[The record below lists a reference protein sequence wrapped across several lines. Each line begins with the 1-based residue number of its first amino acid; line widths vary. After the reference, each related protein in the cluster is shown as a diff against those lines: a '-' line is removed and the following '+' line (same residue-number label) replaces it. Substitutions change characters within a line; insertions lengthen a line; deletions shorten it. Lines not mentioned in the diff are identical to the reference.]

1 MPGRPGIL
9 AALPRMK
16 KLLVLAAL
24 AVTAPVLAVAAVFGV
39 SSWIRHAAS
48 GKVFDDPARVP
59 ANDVGLV
66 LGTSKFSGPHRN
78 RNPHFDGR
86 MAAAAAL
93 YRAGKVKHLLL
104 SGDNGTRGYDEP
116 ADMRAALLALGVPA
130 DATTLD
136 AAGFRTLDSVVR
148 ARQVFGQCRLTIIT
162 DRFHTYRALFLARH
176 EGIDAVAFPSR
187 EVALR
192 FSMKSRVREY
202 LADVRA
208 CLDLY
213 VLRTRPRF
221 LGEPIPVRVAGR

>member
-1 MPGRPGIL
+1 
-9 AALPRMK
+9 MK
-16 KLLVLAAL
+16 KMLVLAAL
-24 AVTAPVLAVAAVFGV
+24 VAAAPILAAAVVFGA
-39 SSWIRHAAS
+39 SGWIRHAAARR
-48 GKVFDDPARVP
+48 VFDDPARLP

-66 LGTSKFSGPHRN
+66 LGTSQFSGPRRD

-86 MAAAAAL
+86 IAAAAEL
-93 YRAGKVKHLLL
+93 YRVGKVKHLLL

-116 ADMRAALLALGVPA
+116 KDMQAALLALGVPA
-130 DATTLD
+130 EAMTLD
-136 AAGFRTLDSVVR
+136 DAGFRTLDSVVR
-148 ARQVFGQCRLTIIT
+148 ARQVFGQRRLTIIT
-162 DRFHTYRALFLARH
+162 DRFHTYRALFLARYQD
-176 EGIDAVAFPSR
+176 IDAVAFPSR